1 MNKKATKRI
10 SLLAALL
17 LACTMLL
24 TAFALLAGGKARAFA
39 DGADANLL
47 YIVDAGRVDSTSG
60 GKLTYG
66 YDPATSSPS
75 YVGSTTTFIKRND
88 GTFGDITDYNGKPL
102 TRLLNSYTDH
112 PFGEDPSGKY
122 WGFIDDYSEDM
133 PHRLGRAGEF
143 AAGYS
148 EFRSVNDDG
157 VTNEL
162 LVYKFEVLGN
172 NALDVTVM
180 THAPDGWGTVNGKM
194 SVNGGD
200 AISLVADG
208 SDRNLSVPGCEGVL
222 DDSDGR
228 HYLTLTFGVD
238 GAKTVVNGI
247 IIRNKPNEYNVF
259 YNLDGGTNNVA
270 NTATYTAGTGLTL
283 ADPTRTG
290 YTFDGWYD
298 AESGGNKMTAISDT
312 ETGGVTLYARWSVAT
327 YEITYNLDGG
337 VNDAANKA
345 TYTYGEGFTLADPTR
360 EGCIFVGW
368 YDAEHGGNEVT
379 EISDVQAG
387 NVTLYARW
395 NGPTYTVSYVLGGGT
410 NNAANEATYTYGT
423 GLTLADPTRTGY
435 VFDGWYDAGQGGN
448 KVTGISD
455 TQTGDVT
462 LYARWS
468 AATYTVTYNLGGGTN
483 AAANK
488 ATYTY
493 GVGLTLAEPTR
504 TGYTFDGW
512 YDAENGGNK
521 VTAISDTQAGNV
533 TLYARWTQNAAE
545 NTAEEGATKKGCNS
559 SIGGTAPLLI
569 GLLLLA
575 AGAIV
580 TRKCKK
586 KN

>member
-1 MNKKATKRI
+1 
-10 SLLAALL
+10 
-17 LACTMLL
+17 
-24 TAFALLAGGKARAFA
+24 
-39 DGADANLL
+39 
-47 YIVDAGRVDSTSG
+47 
-60 GKLTYG
+60 
-66 YDPATSSPS
+66 
-75 YVGSTTTFIKRND
+75 
-88 GTFGDITDYNGKPL
+88 
-102 TRLLNSYTDH
+102 
-112 PFGEDPSGKY
+112 
-122 WGFIDDYSEDM
+122 
-133 PHRLGRAGEF
+133 
-143 AAGYS
+143 
-148 EFRSVNDDG
+148 
-157 VTNEL
+157 
-162 LVYKFEVLGN
+162 
-172 NALDVTVM
+172 
-180 THAPDGWGTVNGKM
+180 
-194 SVNGGD
+194 
-200 AISLVADG
+200 
-208 SDRNLSVPGCEGVL
+208 
-222 DDSDGR
+222 
-228 HYLTLTFGVD
+228 
-238 GAKTVVNGI
+238 
-247 IIRNKPNEYNVF
+247 
-259 YNLDGGTNNVA
+259 
-270 NTATYTAGTGLTL
+270 
-283 ADPTRTG
+283 
-290 YTFDGWYD
+290 

-387 NVTLYARW
+387 FVTFYARW
-395 NGPTYTVSYVLGGGT
+395 NGPTYKVSYVLGGGT